1 MQCKEGLP
9 CNAKKVRNMYE
20 CEQGSNRL
28 AIALYHRLDDEA
40 AMQRLAYI
48 LHYEPQQ
55 LRQDVQA
62 LYDCLR
68 KREATRDY
76 ER

>member
-1 MQCKEGLP
+1 
-9 CNAKKVRNMYE
+9 MYE
-20 CEQGSNRL
+20 GEQGARRL
-28 AIALYHRLDDEA
+28 AITMHHRLDDEA

-68 KREATRDY
+68 KQEATRDY